1 LEIYK
6 KIKIQTQKLLT
17 ENKIKNFTD
26 KFIHKNEN
34 IVFIAYGELS
44 KYKNSSRTDNEKGY
58 LLFTDKRLLF
68 HSQGWFKDNLIEV
81 PLSKVLGFERDDMRI
96 RYSLSFKIK
105 GNESLVFDHIN
116 EDYSK
121 EKENRILF
129 EKFFVLKFKE
139 LKLKLFEGGE
149 LISDL
154 EFDDDE
160 DDNWNFAWDNG
171 LSVEKLKED
180 FEKFR
185 LEKNKE
191 LKVNKKQEKE
201 TIKNKELKVNKKQE
215 KETIKNKEIK
225 DNEKQE
231 RKIDEKKE
239 LEKKISNFVQKKIK
253 FLMSK
258 NKVKNLIKKYI
269 HKDEVIK
276 FIDYG
281 TLNISSPSPTGYLIL
296 TDKRFLF
303 HSKVLFLKE
312 SLTEIPLSDVL
323 GVNFD
328 KSLIKTN
335 IVKFKIKDQKDLV
348 FKDLVDN
355 LSDAWNVEENSDFS
369 IQYLK
374 LKFNQN

>member
-1 LEIYK
+1 MIKISKNRNNIFNIGKRRRRYTAKTNSGNLGSVWLNNSIVKAKKRLAQKKREEAREQREKERQKKREASQRKARERASKIRANKRQREREKEKRLEIK
-6 KIKIQTQKLLT
+6 RINK
-17 ENKIKNFTD
+17 NKID
-26 KFIHKNEN
+26 KLVEN
-34 IVFIAYGELS
+34 QTSEKLS
-44 KYKNSSRTDNEKGY
+44 ET
-58 LLFTDKRLLF
+58 
-68 HSQGWFKDNLIEV
+68 LI
-81 PLSKVLGFERDDMRI
+81 
-96 RYSLSFKIK
+96 
-105 GNESLVFDHIN
+105 N
-116 EDYSK
+116 SK
-121 EKENRILF
+121 EKEILIS
-129 EKFFVLKFKE
+129 ENERLKE
-139 LKLKLFEGGE
+139 LENKKKIKEQKKLKLE
-149 LISDL
+149 IIKK
-154 EFDDDE
+154 
-160 DDNWNFAWDNG
+160 
-171 LSVEKLKED
+171 EKLE
-180 FEKFR
+180 
-185 LEKNKE
+185 LEKKRE
-191 LKVNKKQEKE
+191 LEK
-201 TIKNKELKVNKKQE
+201 
-215 KETIKNKEIK
+215 
-225 DNEKQE
+225 
-231 RKIDEKKE
+231 KKE
-239 LEKKISNFVQKKIK
+239 LERKISSFIQKKIK